1 MKSLDK
7 VFKIIELLR
16 ENSELGLKELSEKLD
31 MNKSTTYRMLASLAR
46 HNYVEKNYETKK
58 YKLSIKFVEI
68 GNQVIQNLD
77 IINISKKYIDELNS
91 VTKET
96 IHLAVLS
103 KDKVMY
109 VDKRESQRPIR
120 LFSQIGRI
128 TPWHCTGVG
137 KVILA
142 FQSEE
147 FINNI
152 IETIDFYKYTDN
164 TITNKEDLLAEL
176 WKIKEQGYATD
187 REEHSKNVGCI
198 AAPVFDHSA
207 RVIASLSVTF
217 IFDIENLNEQLLE
230 YKDLILKNSM
240 MISQK
245 LGYRDLILK

>member
-16 ENSELGLKELSEKLD
+16 EDMELGLKDLSDKLD
-31 MNKSTTYRMLASLAR
+31 MNKSTTYRMLSSLAKY
-46 HNYVEKNYETKK
+46 NYVEKNYETKK

-77 IINISKKYIDELNS
+77 IINISKRYIDELNNI
-91 VTKET
+91 TKET
-96 IHLAVLS
+96 IHLAILS

-109 VDKRESQRPIR
+109 IDKRESLRPIR
-120 LFSQIGRI
+120 LYSQIGRI

-142 FQSEE
+142 FQSKE
-147 FINNI
+147 FIKKAV
-152 IETIDFYKYTDN
+152 ESIDFYKYTNN
-164 TITNKEDLLAEL
+164 TITNEEDFLKELS
-176 WKIKEQGYATD
+176 KIEKQGYATD

-198 AAPVFDHSA
+198 AAPIHDHSG
-207 RVIASLSVTF
+207 RVMASVSVTF
-217 IFDIENLNEQLLE
+217 IFDIENLDKHLAE

-240 MISQK
+240 LISQK
-245 LGYRDLILK
+245 LGYKN